1 MKYKL
6 MSLDRKDL
14 LYLPIFKLYDV
25 GDSARFS
32 LGSGA
37 STYIIMV
44 DKTTADTVV
53 GTTGAISGVL
63 DGYQPKDQLVR
74 MDQGLDTTVISQDLP
89 LDSDLIE
96 TQYML
101 QMDNRLGYP
110 VSPTATGTAAPA
122 ALSFVDDDNIAS
134 YSLTLGTDSSYV
146 SELSTIV
153 DSSGGG
159 TLISGP
165 LGTRLSTKVMAST
178 TLRTSSDLFNKLG
191 STGTMAI
198 GGLAAANYKFIDS
211 TISVIG
217 QVTGYR
223 IDIPVRY
230 VKKV

>member
-1 MKYKL
+1 
-6 MSLDRKDL
+6 
-14 LYLPIFKLYDV
+14 
-25 GDSARFS
+25 
-32 LGSGA
+32 
-37 STYIIMV
+37 
-44 DKTTADTVV
+44 
-53 GTTGAISGVL
+53 
-63 DGYQPKDQLVR
+63 
-74 MDQGLDTTVISQDLP
+74 MDQGLNTIAISQDLP

-101 QMDNRLGYP
+101 QMDNRLGFP
-110 VSPTATGTAAPA
+110 VSPTAAGKSAPA

-134 YSLTLGTDSSYV
+134 YSLTLGTDSSYI

-191 STGTMAI
+191 SVGTMAI
-198 GGLAAANYKFIDS
+198 GGLAAADHKFIDS
-211 TISVIG
+211 TISVVG